1 MIKLLDILKDRSIT
15 EGIEDKLSSKYQI
28 ELDIYEFPTHIELK
42 RIVVP
47 EDIRGQ
53 GIGTSALKDL
63 IDYAESINKPIFTTP
78 SSSFGGSESR
88 LTKFY
93 KSFGFK
99 PNSGSNRDFRSRESM
114 VKRF

>member
-1 MIKLLDILKDRSIT
+1 MKLLDILKDLD
-15 EGIEDKLSSKYQI
+15 ENIEDTISSKYQI
-28 ELDIYEFPTHIELK
+28 DLDIYEFPTHIELK

-47 EDIRGQ
+47 EELRGQ
-53 GIGTSALKDL
+53 GIGTQVLEDL
-63 IDYAESINKPIFTTP
+63 IQYAQSVGKSIFTTP
-78 SSSFGGSESR
+78 SSSFGGNESR

-114 VKRF
+114 VKAF

>member
-1 MIKLLDILKDRSIT
+1 MIKLLDILKELD
-15 EGIEDKLSSKYQI
+15 ENIEDKLSRKYQI

-47 EDIRGQ
+47 EELRGQ
-53 GIGTSALKDL
+53 GIGTQVLEDL
-63 IDYAESINKPIFTTP
+63 IKYAQSVDKPIFTTP
-78 SSSFGGSESR
+78 SSSFGGSKSR

-114 VKRF
+114 VKTF

>member
-1 MIKLLDILKDRSIT
+1 MKLLDILKDLD
-15 EGIEDKLSSKYQI
+15 ENIEDTLSSKYQI
-28 ELDIYEFPTHIELK
+28 DLDIYEFPTHIELK

-47 EDIRGQ
+47 EELRGQ
-53 GIGTSALKDL
+53 GIGTSAIKDL
-63 IDYAESINKPIFTTP
+63 IDYAESVNKSIFTTP
-78 SSSFGGSESR
+78 SSSFGGSESG

>member
-1 MIKLLDILKDRSIT
+1 MIRLLDILSENIQDR
-15 EGIEDKLSSKYQI
+15 LSSKYQI
-28 ELDIYEFPTHIELK
+28 DLDIYEFPTHIELK

-47 EDIRGQ
+47 EELRGQ
-53 GIGTSALKDL
+53 GIGTQVLEDL
-63 IDYAESINKPIFTTP
+63 IQYAQSVNKSIFTTP

-114 VKRF
+114 VKTF

>member
-1 MIKLLDILKDRSIT
+1 MKLLDILKDLD
-15 EGIEDKLSSKYQI
+15 ENIEDTISSKYQI
-28 ELDIYEFPTHIELK
+28 DLDIYEFPTHIELK

-47 EDIRGQ
+47 KELRGQ
-53 GIGTSALKDL
+53 GIGTSAIKDL

-93 KSFGFK
+93 KSLGFK

-114 VKRF
+114 VIRF

>member
-47 EDIRGQ
+47 GELRGQ

-93 KSFGFK
+93 KSLGFK

-114 VKRF
+114 VIRF